1 MPIIESVFT
10 TLSGVTGKCSLPV
23 SSPISKTQ
31 HDGINKLQLALK
43 SNYTLAEL
51 LQYIIVL
58 SFMADSPVG
67 TGVYANVSDRSQFH
81 CPTSPDV
88 VKTTFVT
95 PQSSHQSCDVLVVGA
110 GVVGCAVTRKLALEG
125 ARVILADKER
135 DILGGASKAKQRDSA
150 YRI

>member
-1 MPIIESVFT
+1 MSFLANTSYRVPIIESVFT

-67 TGVYANVSDRSQFH
+67 TGVTLMCLIEVNSIAQH
-81 CPTSPDV
+81 LLM
-88 VKTTFVT
+88 
-95 PQSSHQSCDVLVVGA
+95 SSRQLS
-110 GVVGCAVTRKLALEG
+110 
-125 ARVILADKER
+125 
-135 DILGGASKAKQRDSA
+135 
-150 YRI
+150 